1 MLMFY
6 SAECFILRK
15 TEEIYQKISERC
27 ASLSYQYKY
36 LSITSYTKSKDK
48 NC

>member
-1 MLMFY
+1 MFY
-6 SAECFILRK
+6 LAECSILRK
-15 TEEIYQKISERC
+15 TEKMSKTSARC